1 MSLSPIRL
9 PLLALAAAGL
19 LAALWAALVRLGWG
33 LPAIPLPI
41 AGQHGALMTS
51 GFLGTLIGVERAVAL
66 RWRPAYLAPALA
78 GAGTLWLVLGG
89 PLDVGRGLV
98 ALGALGLVAVFVRII
113 RAHPAAHT
121 VVMGLGAALW
131 LVGDVLWWQ
140 RISLAAV
147 APWWIG
153 FLVLTIAGERLE
165 LGRVLRLSRPAR
177 WAFNLAVG
185 VLLAGLLLSVIN
197 LVWGGRVFGAG
208 LMALGLWLLWKD
220 LARHTIR
227 QAGLTRYI
235 AASLLPGYAWLV
247 GGGALWAG
255 LAARFDDRLV
265 WDAALHSLLL
275 GFVFSMIFGHAP
287 IILPAVLG
295 RDFAYRPWLYAP
307 LALLHISL
315 IARVAGDLAGS
326 ALARQ
331 WAGLLN
337 VLAVLVFLPLV
348 AALTRPSR
356 SAP

>member
-1 MSLSPIRL
+1 
-9 PLLALAAAGL
+9 LAAAGL
-19 LAALWAALVRLGWG
+19 LAALWAALVRLGWS
-33 LPAIPLPI
+33 LPALPLPI

-78 GAGTLWLVLGG
+78 GLGTLVLSLGG
-89 PLDVGRGLV
+89 PLDLGRGLA
-98 ALGALGLVAVFVRII
+98 ALGALGLVGVFVRII

-121 VVMGLGAALW
+121 VVMGIGAGLW
-131 LVGDVLWWQ
+131 LIGNGLWWG
-140 RISLAAV
+140 RASLTGV

-165 LGRVLRLSRPAR
+165 LGRILKLGRAAR
-177 WAFNLAVG
+177 WAFNVAVA
-185 VLLAGLLLSVIN
+185 VTLAGLALT
-197 LVWGGRVFGAG
+197 LVDPTWGARLFG
-208 LMALGLWLLWKD
+208 LGLLLLGAWLLWKD

-227 QAGLTRYI
+227 RAGLTRYI

-247 GGGALWAG
+247 IGGALWAG
-255 LAARFDDRLV
+255 LAGRFDDHLL

-295 RDFAYRPWLYAP
+295 RDVEYRPWLYGP
-307 LALLHISL
+307 LALLHAAL
-315 IARVAGDLAGS
+315 LARVAGDLAGS
-326 ALARQ
+326 ALVRQ
-331 WAGLLN
+331 WAGLVN
-337 VLAVLVFLPLV
+337 VLAVLVFLPLM
-348 AALTRPSR
+348 AACTRPRR